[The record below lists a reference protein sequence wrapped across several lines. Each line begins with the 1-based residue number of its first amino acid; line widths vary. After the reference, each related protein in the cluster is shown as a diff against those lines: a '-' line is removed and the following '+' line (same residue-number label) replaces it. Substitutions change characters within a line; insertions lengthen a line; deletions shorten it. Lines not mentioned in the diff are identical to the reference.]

1 MTPNTVEIKAVLIY
15 DQSAVKVTA
24 IEINHGEL
32 IKPASG
38 YRVDYDGRSA
48 VISTDS
54 KYHPLLA
61 EPAIGSDLFIH
72 AFGAAKSE
80 LQASRISWR
89 TILNIHTEPEGVVSI
104 FGYAQPKM
112 KALYHFVTL
121 TNRQIKPPVLDK
133 TSTRLKTTYSCP
145 VTIGKDLTRFVF
157 GKDEVTVIP
166 PE

>member
-1 MTPNTVEIKAVLIY
+1 MTPNTIEIKAVLIY

-80 LQASRISWR
+80 L
-89 TILNIHTEPEGVVSI
+89 
-104 FGYAQPKM
+104 
-112 KALYHFVTL
+112 
-121 TNRQIKPPVLDK
+121 
-133 TSTRLKTTYSCP
+133 
-145 VTIGKDLTRFVF
+145 
-157 GKDEVTVIP
+157 
-166 PE
+166 